1 MRSFVGQGMEKL
13 GKDCF
18 CREEAAVSQRG
29 GHFDSFS
36 VILVERIREGDPIN
50 GVCEEALHVPLL
62 P

>member
-1 MRSFVGQGMEKL
+1 
-13 GKDCF
+13 
-18 CREEAAVSQRG
+18 
-29 GHFDSFS
+29 